1 MTPAPHS
8 HAGGRSLPLSRWI
21 IALITAGLSVDEA
34 MAIVSR
40 VQRDQIN
47 AARRIAA

>member
-40 VQRDQIN
+40 VQRDQFQIGRKT
-47 AARRIAA
+47 A